1 METGFLGGDSN
12 MSISKNRNVLLL
24 INCFKIVT
32 KVDLS
37 GINSLS
43 SKLPWT
49 KLVSFEHREV
59 FIIPNL
65 CLIPFTLSSKKYGRG
80 FMIHTLEM
88 NHWLPNNQRLL
99 IKYFLYKDLFLEK
112 AQDTEM
118 KSYLQLIFH

>member
-43 SKLPWT
+43 SKLP
-49 KLVSFEHREV
+49 
-59 FIIPNL
+59 
-65 CLIPFTLSSKKYGRG
+65 
-80 FMIHTLEM
+80 
-88 NHWLPNNQRLL
+88 
-99 IKYFLYKDLFLEK
+99 
-112 AQDTEM
+112 
-118 KSYLQLIFH
+118 